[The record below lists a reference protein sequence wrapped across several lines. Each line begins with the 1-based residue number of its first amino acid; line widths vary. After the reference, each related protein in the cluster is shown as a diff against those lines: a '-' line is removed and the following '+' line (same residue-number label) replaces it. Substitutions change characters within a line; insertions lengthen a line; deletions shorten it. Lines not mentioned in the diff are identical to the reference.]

1 MWNKKKYYQEQRRL
15 EMKFFFEGIRD
26 SEHIWVLIWKCWIFD
41 VRILSSKK
49 SVGRNPRH
57 SSKKYRS
64 SLLQE
69 CLWWTAWWPT
79 PLALKRGDQSCL
91 DSNLIRFKRSSSN
104 VFSITKTA
112 ILSKAYLV
120 SKFWYSSS
128 PFGNSKNFQKDEWE
142 ERVIKF
148 KIWNPFYQRKLRQ
161 LS

>member
-1 MWNKKKYYQEQRRL
+1 MWNKKKYYQERRRL
-15 EMKFFFEGIRD
+15 EMKFFFQGIRD

-79 PLALKRGDQSCL
+79 PLALKRGDQICL
-91 DSNLIRFKRSSSN
+91 DSNLIRFKAIKLQCLLHHENRNSFEGLPCFE
-104 VFSITKTA
+104 VLIFFFFFWKFEKFS
-112 ILSKAYLV
+112 
-120 SKFWYSSS
+120 
-128 PFGNSKNFQKDEWE
+128 KDEWE

-148 KIWNPFYQRKLRQ
+148 KNLKPF
-161 LS
+161 LSTET